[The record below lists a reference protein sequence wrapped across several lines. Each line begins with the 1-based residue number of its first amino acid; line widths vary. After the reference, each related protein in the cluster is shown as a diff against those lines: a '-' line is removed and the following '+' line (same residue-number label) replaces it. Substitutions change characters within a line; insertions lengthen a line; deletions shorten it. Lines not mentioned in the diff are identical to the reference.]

1 VQDAALFR
9 HQAGEKNMM
18 REIAGVVQGDTST
31 RRRWFHDEYFDL
43 FVWQNT
49 ANEVESFQLCYGMD
63 SSESALEW
71 RKGRGFFHDG
81 AKAVPGG
88 ILDAQSRAD
97 GQSPAAA
104 ITSRFEFDARALP
117 DDIREAVTAR
127 IREYAE
133 KAPAV
138 PARRRQVRRPAWQ
151 QQGRDPS

>member
-1 VQDAALFR
+1 MPHFSGIKRA
-9 HQAGEKNMM
+9 KTTMM
-18 REIAGVVQGDTST
+18 KEIAGVVQGDPST

-43 FVWQNT
+43 FVWQNAT
-49 ANEVESFQLCYGMD
+49 NEVESFQLCYGMD

-88 ILDAQSRAD
+88 ILDAQRNSE
-97 GQSPAAA
+97 GKPAAA
-104 ITSRFEFDARALP
+104 SITSRFEFAARALP
-117 DDIREAVTAR
+117 DEIRDAVFAR
-127 IREYAE
+127 IREYAD